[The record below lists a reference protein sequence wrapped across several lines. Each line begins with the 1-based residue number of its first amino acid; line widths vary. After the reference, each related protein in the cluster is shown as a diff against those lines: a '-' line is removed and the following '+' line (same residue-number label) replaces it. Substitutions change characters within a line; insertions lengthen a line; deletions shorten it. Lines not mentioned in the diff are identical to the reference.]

1 MFVYVCVQYMYLSTF
16 NINQFKTFF
25 KYMDDLAIS
34 LVYLKYDFWVL
45 QQQFCLNKCF
55 SH

>member
-1 MFVYVCVQYMYLSTF
+1 MIDLKYFICTFTQMFVYVYVQYMYLSTF

-34 LVYLKYDFWVL
+34 LV
-45 QQQFCLNKCF
+45 
-55 SH
+55 